1 MSDTDRKSHLF
12 DRTVWAVGL
21 LGFASGLPLPLVF
34 GTLAAWLTDA
44 GIDKATIGFFAAAS
58 SPYVFKWAWAP
69 ILDMVPTG
77 PLGRLLGERRA
88 WIVLMQVACAAVI
101 AKLAFVEPSADPT
114 QIRTLVGLVV
124 LLATVSATQDIGI
137 DAYRVSAVQV
147 AQQGTANAAY
157 VFGYRIGMLGS
168 GAGALILADRY
179 GWQQTFLTIA
189 VVMAGCILFTLF
201 APRVDLPNSALEEP
215 RVGGIWGALAGV
227 FAPLSSFFRTRGWVI
242 ILIFVALFKLG
253 DAVAGTMTTPFL
265 MEVGFTKTE
274 LATVS
279 KLFAF
284 AALIPGAFV
293 GGWMMRRY
301 GVEKMLWV
309 GGILQ
314 AGSNLLFV
322 YQARAGHDVQAL
334 YLTMGGENF
343 ATGFGTTVFVA
354 YLSSLCSVRFSATQY
369 ALLSALAAVG
379 RTVVSSFSGVWATSW
394 GWETFF
400 LSTAF
405 MGLPALLLLPI
416 LKQQQALPEQR

>member
-1 MSDTDRKSHLF
+1 
-12 DRTVWAVGL
+12 
-21 LGFASGLPLPLVF
+21 
-34 GTLAAWLTDA
+34 
-44 GIDKATIGFFAAAS
+44 
-58 SPYVFKWAWAP
+58 
-69 ILDMVPTG
+69 
-77 PLGRLLGERRA
+77 
-88 WIVLMQVACAAVI
+88 
-101 AKLAFVEPSADPT
+101 
-114 QIRTLVGLVV
+114 
-124 LLATVSATQDIGI
+124 
-137 DAYRVSAVQV
+137 
-147 AQQGTANAAY
+147 
-157 VFGYRIGMLGS
+157 MLGS
-168 GAGALILADRY
+168 GAGALLLADRY
-179 GWQQTFLTIA
+179 GWQQTFLTLA
-189 VVMAGCILFTLF
+189 VVMGACLFITLF
-201 APRVDLPNSALEEP
+201 APRVDLPASETEQRRYGGFWGLLSGIFEP
-215 RVGGIWGALAGV
+215 LT
-227 FAPLSSFFRTRGWVI
+227 SFFRTRGWLV

-253 DAVAGTMTTPFL
+253 DAVAGTMTNPFL
-265 MEVGFTKTE
+265 VEVGFSKTE

-309 GGILQ
+309 GGVLQ

-416 LKQQQALPEQR
+416 LKQQNAIREGR

>member
-1 MSDTDRKSHLF
+1 MSDANQKSNLF

-34 GTLAAWLTDA
+34 GTLSLWLKDA
-44 GIDKATIGFFAAAS
+44 GLSNAAIGFFAAAS
-58 SPYVFKWAWAP
+58 VPYVFKWAWAP
-69 ILDMVPTG
+69 VLDLVRLG
-77 PLGRLLGERRA
+77 PLGAALGDRRA
-88 WIVLMQVACAAVI
+88 WIVLMQLGCAATI
-101 AKLAFVEPSADPT
+101 ASLAFANPAAAPREVAM
-114 QIRTLVGLVV
+114 LVV
-124 LLATVSATQDIGI
+124 LLATLSATQDIGI

-179 GWQQTFLTIA
+179 GWQQTFLTLA
-189 VVMAGCILFTLF
+189 LVMAGCVLITLF
-201 APRVDLPNSALEEP
+201 APRVDLPKAAQDQP
-215 RVGGIWGALAGV
+215 RIGGLWGALAGI
-227 FAPLSSFFRTRGWVI
+227 FEPLTSFFRTRGWLF
-242 ILIFVALFKLG
+242 ILVFVALFKLG
-253 DAVAGTMTTPFL
+253 DAVAGTMTNPFL
-265 MEVGFTKTE
+265 VEVGFSKTE

-301 GVEKMLWV
+301 GVEMMLWV

-416 LKQQQALPEQR
+416 LKQQNAIRESR

>member
-1 MSDTDRKSHLF
+1 VLD
-12 DRTVWAVGL
+12 
-21 LGFASGLPLPLVF
+21 LVR
-34 GTLAAWLTDA
+34 L
-44 GIDKATIGFFAAAS
+44 
-58 SPYVFKWAWAP
+58 
-69 ILDMVPTG
+69 G
-77 PLGRLLGERRA
+77 PLGAALGDRRA
-88 WIVLMQVACAAVI
+88 WIVLMQLGCAATI
-101 AKLAFVEPSADPT
+101 ASLAFANPAAAPREVAM
-114 QIRTLVGLVV
+114 LVV
-124 LLATVSATQDIGI
+124 LLATLSATQDIGI

-157 VFGYRIGMLGS
+157 VFGYRVGMLGS
-168 GAGALILADRY
+168 GAGALLLADRY
-179 GWQQTFLTIA
+179 GWQQTFLTLA
-189 VVMAGCILFTLF
+189 LVMAGCVLITLF
-201 APRVDLPNSALEEP
+201 APRVDLPASETEQ
-215 RVGGIWGALAGV
+215 RRYGGFWGLLAGI
-227 FAPLSSFFRTRGWVI
+227 FEPLTSFFRTRGWLV

-253 DAVAGTMTTPFL
+253 DAVAGTMTNPFL
-265 MEVGFTKTE
+265 VEVGFSKTE

-301 GVEKMLWV
+301 GVEMMLWV

-416 LKQQQALPEQR
+416 LKQQNAIRESR

>member
-1 MSDTDRKSHLF
+1 MIEAEQKPNLF

-34 GTLAAWLTDA
+34 GTLSLWLKDA
-44 GIDKATIGFFAAAS
+44 GLSNAAIGFFAAAS
-58 SPYVFKWAWAP
+58 VPYVFKWAWAP
-69 ILDMVPTG
+69 VLDLVRLG
-77 PLGRLLGERRA
+77 PFGAALGDRRA
-88 WIVLMQVACAAVI
+88 WIVLMQLGCAAAI
-101 AKLAFVEPSADPT
+101 AALAFANPAVAPKEVAM
-114 QIRTLVGLVV
+114 LVV
-124 LLATVSATQDIGI
+124 LLATLSATQDIGI

-179 GWQQTFLTIA
+179 GWQQTFLTLA
-189 VVMAGCILFTLF
+189 LVMAGCVLITLF
-201 APRVDLPNSALEEP
+201 APRVDLPKAAQDQP
-215 RVGGIWGALAGV
+215 RIGGLWGALAGI
-227 FAPLSSFFRTRGWVI
+227 FEPLTSFFRTRGWLF
-242 ILIFVALFKLG
+242 ILVFVALFKLG
-253 DAVAGTMTTPFL
+253 DAVAGTMTNPFL
-265 MEVGFTKTE
+265 VEVGFSKTE

-301 GVEKMLWV
+301 GVEMMLWV

-416 LKQQQALPEQR
+416 LKQQNAIREGR

>member
-1 MSDTDRKSHLF
+1 MSEAEQKPNLF

-34 GTLAAWLTDA
+34 GTLSLWLKDA
-44 GIDKATIGFFAAAS
+44 GLSNAAIGFFAAAS
-58 SPYVFKWAWAP
+58 VPYVFKWAWAP
-69 ILDMVPTG
+69 VLDLVRLG
-77 PLGRLLGERRA
+77 PLGAALGDRRA
-88 WIVLMQVACAAVI
+88 WIVLMQLGCAATI
-101 AKLAFVEPSADPT
+101 ASLAFANPAAAPREVAM
-114 QIRTLVGLVV
+114 LVV
-124 LLATVSATQDIGI
+124 LLATLSATQDIGI

-179 GWQQTFLTIA
+179 GWQQTFLTLA
-189 VVMAGCILFTLF
+189 LVMAGCVLITLF
-201 APRVDLPNSALEEP
+201 APRVDLPKAAQDQP
-215 RVGGIWGALAGV
+215 RIGGLWGALAGI
-227 FAPLSSFFRTRGWVI
+227 FEPLTSFFRTRGWLF
-242 ILIFVALFKLG
+242 ILVFVALFKLG
-253 DAVAGTMTTPFL
+253 DAVAGTMTNPFL
-265 MEVGFTKTE
+265 VEVGFSKTE

-301 GVEKMLWV
+301 GVEMMLWV

-416 LKQQQALPEQR
+416 LKQQNAIGEGR

>member
-1 MSDTDRKSHLF
+1 MIETEQKSNLF

-34 GTLAAWLTDA
+34 GTLSLWLKDA
-44 GIDKATIGFFAAAS
+44 GLSNAAIGFFAAAS
-58 SPYVFKWAWAP
+58 VPYVFKWAWAP
-69 ILDMVPTG
+69 VLDLVRLG
-77 PLGRLLGERRA
+77 PLGEALGDRRA
-88 WIVLMQVACAAVI
+88 WIVLMQLGCAAAI
-101 AKLAFVEPSADPT
+101 AALAFANPAVAPKEVAM
-114 QIRTLVGLVV
+114 LVV
-124 LLATVSATQDIGI
+124 LLATLSATQDIGI

-179 GWQQTFLTIA
+179 GWQQTFLTLA
-189 VVMAGCILFTLF
+189 VVMAGCVLITLF
-201 APRVDLPNSALEEP
+201 APRVDLPKAAQDQP
-215 RVGGIWGALAGV
+215 RIGGLWGALAGI
-227 FAPLSSFFRTRGWVI
+227 FEPLTSFFRTRGWLF
-242 ILIFVALFKLG
+242 ILVFVALFKLG
-253 DAVAGTMTTPFL
+253 DAVAGTMTNPFL
-265 MEVGFTKTE
+265 VEVGFSKTE

-322 YQARAGHDVQAL
+322 YQARAGHNVQAL

-416 LKQQQALPEQR
+416 LKQQNALGEGR

>member
-1 MSDTDRKSHLF
+1 MSGTADVRSSRF

-34 GTLAAWLTDA
+34 GTLSAWLKDA
-44 GIDKATIGFFAAAS
+44 GLTNAAIGFFAAAS

-69 ILDMVPTG
+69 ILDVVPTG
-77 PLGRLLGERRA
+77 GLGRLLGERRS
-88 WIVLMQVACAAVI
+88 WIVLMQLGCAAAI
-101 AKLAFVEPSADPT
+101 AALAFADPSGDPK
-114 QIRTLVGLVV
+114 RVASLVV
-124 LLATVSATQDIGI
+124 LLATLSATQDIGI

-157 VFGYRIGMLGS
+157 VFGYRVGMLGS
-168 GAGALILADRY
+168 GAGALILADRL
-179 GWQQTFLTIA
+179 GWQQTFLA
-189 VVMAGCILFTLF
+189 VAAVMAGCVLFTLF
-201 APRVDLPNSALEEP
+201 APRVDAPAHERSAGGGLFGAVASIFEP
-215 RVGGIWGALAGV
+215 LT
-227 FAPLSSFFRTRGWVI
+227 SFFRTRGWLL
-242 ILIFVALFKLG
+242 ILLFVALFKLG

-265 MEVGFTKTE
+265 MEIGFSKTE

-301 GVEKMLWV
+301 GVERMLWL
-309 GGILQ
+309 GGALQ

-322 YQARAGHDVQAL
+322 YQARAGHDLQSL

-379 RTVVSSFSGVWATSW
+379 KTVVSSFSGVWATAW
-394 GWETFF
+394 GWESFY

-405 MGLPALLLLPI
+405 MGLPALLLLPL
-416 LKQQQALPEQR
+416 LKQQQKPSEGR

>member
-1 MSDTDRKSHLF
+1 MSEAEQKPNLF

-34 GTLAAWLTDA
+34 GTLSLWLKDA
-44 GIDKATIGFFAAAS
+44 GLSNAAIGFFAAAS
-58 SPYVFKWAWAP
+58 VPYVFKWAWAP
-69 ILDMVPTG
+69 VLDLVRLG
-77 PLGRLLGERRA
+77 PFGAALGDRRA
-88 WIVLMQVACAAVI
+88 WIVLMQLGCAAAI
-101 AKLAFVEPSADPT
+101 AALAFANPAVAPKEVAM
-114 QIRTLVGLVV
+114 LVV
-124 LLATVSATQDIGI
+124 LLATLSATQDIGI

-179 GWQQTFLTIA
+179 GWQQTFLTLA
-189 VVMAGCILFTLF
+189 LVMAGCVLITLF
-201 APRVDLPNSALEEP
+201 APRVDLPKAAQDQP
-215 RVGGIWGALAGV
+215 RIGGLWGALAGI
-227 FAPLSSFFRTRGWVI
+227 FEPLTSFFRTRGWLF
-242 ILIFVALFKLG
+242 ILVFVALFKLG
-253 DAVAGTMTTPFL
+253 DAVAGTMTNPFL
-265 MEVGFTKTE
+265 VEVGFSKTE

-301 GVEKMLWV
+301 GVEKMLWL
-309 GGILQ
+309 GGTLQ

-416 LKQQQALPEQR
+416 LKQQNAIREGR

>member
-1 MSDTDRKSHLF
+1 MSETEQKSNLF

-34 GTLAAWLTDA
+34 GTLSLWLKDA
-44 GIDKATIGFFAAAS
+44 GLSNAAIGFFAAAS
-58 SPYVFKWAWAP
+58 VPYVFKWAWAP
-69 ILDMVPTG
+69 VLDLVRLG
-77 PLGRLLGERRA
+77 PFGEALGDRRA
-88 WIVLMQVACAAVI
+88 WIVLMQLGCAAAI
-101 AKLAFVEPSADPT
+101 AALAFANPAVAPKEVAM
-114 QIRTLVGLVV
+114 LVV
-124 LLATVSATQDIGI
+124 VLATLSATQDIGI

-168 GAGALILADRY
+168 GAGALILADRF
-179 GWQQTFLTIA
+179 GWQQTFLTLA
-189 VVMAGCILFTLF
+189 VVMAGCILITLF
-201 APRVDLPNSALEEP
+201 APRVDLPKAAQDQP
-215 RVGGIWGALAGV
+215 RIGGLWGALAGI
-227 FAPLSSFFRTRGWVI
+227 FEPLTSFFRTRGWLF
-242 ILIFVALFKLG
+242 ILVFVALFKLG
-253 DAVAGTMTTPFL
+253 DAVAGTMTNPFL
-265 MEVGFTKTE
+265 VEVGFSKTE

-322 YQARAGHDVQAL
+322 YQARAGHNVQAL

-416 LKQQQALPEQR
+416 LKQQQAIPEQR

>member
-1 MSDTDRKSHLF
+1 MSEAEQKPNLF

-34 GTLAAWLTDA
+34 GTLSLWLKDA
-44 GIDKATIGFFAAAS
+44 GLSNAAIGFFAAAS
-58 SPYVFKWAWAP
+58 VPYVFKWAWAP
-69 ILDMVPTG
+69 VLDLVRLG
-77 PLGRLLGERRA
+77 PLGAALGDRRA
-88 WIVLMQVACAAVI
+88 WIVLMQLGCAATI
-101 AKLAFVEPSADPT
+101 ASLAFANPAAAPREVAM
-114 QIRTLVGLVV
+114 LVV
-124 LLATVSATQDIGI
+124 LLATLSATQDIGI

-157 VFGYRIGMLGS
+157 VFGYRVGMLGS
-168 GAGALILADRY
+168 GAGALLLADRY
-179 GWQQTFLTIA
+179 GWQQTFLTLA
-189 VVMAGCILFTLF
+189 LVMAGCVLITLF
-201 APRVDLPNSALEEP
+201 APRVDLPKAAQDQP
-215 RVGGIWGALAGV
+215 RIGGLWGALAGI
-227 FAPLSSFFRTRGWVI
+227 FEPLTSFFRTRGWLF
-242 ILIFVALFKLG
+242 ILVFVALFKLG
-253 DAVAGTMTTPFL
+253 DAVAGTMTNPFL
-265 MEVGFTKTE
+265 VEVGFSKTE

-301 GVEKMLWV
+301 GVEMMLWV

-416 LKQQQALPEQR
+416 LKQQNAIGEGR

>member
-1 MSDTDRKSHLF
+1 MIEAEQKPNLF

-34 GTLAAWLTDA
+34 GTLSLWLKDA
-44 GIDKATIGFFAAAS
+44 GLSNAAIGFFAAAS
-58 SPYVFKWAWAP
+58 VPYVFKWAWAP
-69 ILDMVPTG
+69 VLDLVRLG
-77 PLGRLLGERRA
+77 PFGAALGDRRA
-88 WIVLMQVACAAVI
+88 WIVLMQLGCAAAI
-101 AKLAFVEPSADPT
+101 AALAFANPAVAPKEVAM
-114 QIRTLVGLVV
+114 LVV
-124 LLATVSATQDIGI
+124 LLATLSATQDIGI

-179 GWQQTFLTIA
+179 GWQQTFLTLA
-189 VVMAGCILFTLF
+189 LVMAGCVLITLF
-201 APRVDLPNSALEEP
+201 APRVDLPKAAQDQP
-215 RVGGIWGALAGV
+215 RIGGLWGALAGI
-227 FAPLSSFFRTRGWVI
+227 FEPLTSFFRTRGWLF
-242 ILIFVALFKLG
+242 ILVFVALFKLG
-253 DAVAGTMTTPFL
+253 DAVAGTMTNPFL
-265 MEVGFTKTE
+265 VEVGFSKTE

-301 GVEKMLWV
+301 GVEKMLWL
-309 GGILQ
+309 GGTLQ

-416 LKQQQALPEQR
+416 LKQQNAIREGR

>member
-1 MSDTDRKSHLF
+1 MIETEQKPNLF

-34 GTLAAWLTDA
+34 GTLSLWLKDA
-44 GIDKATIGFFAAAS
+44 GLSNAAIGFFAAAS
-58 SPYVFKWAWAP
+58 VPYVFKWAWAP
-69 ILDMVPTG
+69 VLDLVRLG
-77 PLGRLLGERRA
+77 PLGEALGDRRA
-88 WIVLMQVACAAVI
+88 WIVLMQLGCAAAI
-101 AKLAFVEPSADPT
+101 AALAFANPAVAPKEVAM
-114 QIRTLVGLVV
+114 LVV
-124 LLATVSATQDIGI
+124 LLATLSATQDIGI

-179 GWQQTFLTIA
+179 GWQQTFLTLA
-189 VVMAGCILFTLF
+189 LVMAGCVLITLF
-201 APRVDLPNSALEEP
+201 APRVDLPKAAQDQP
-215 RVGGIWGALAGV
+215 RIGGLWGALAGI
-227 FAPLSSFFRTRGWVI
+227 FEPLTSFFRTRGWLF
-242 ILIFVALFKLG
+242 ILVFVALFKLG
-253 DAVAGTMTTPFL
+253 DAVAGTMTNPFL
-265 MEVGFTKTE
+265 VEVGFSKTE

-416 LKQQQALPEQR
+416 LKQQNALGEGR

>member
-1 MSDTDRKSHLF
+1 MIETEPKSNLF

-34 GTLAAWLTDA
+34 GTLSLWLKDA
-44 GIDKATIGFFAAAS
+44 GLSNAAIGFFAAAS
-58 SPYVFKWAWAP
+58 VPYVFKWAWAP
-69 ILDMVPTG
+69 VLDLVRLG
-77 PLGRLLGERRA
+77 PLGAALGDRRA
-88 WIVLMQVACAAVI
+88 WIVLMQLGCAAAI
-101 AKLAFVEPSADPT
+101 AALAFANPAVAPKEVAM
-114 QIRTLVGLVV
+114 LVV
-124 LLATVSATQDIGI
+124 LLATLSATQDIGI

-179 GWQQTFLTIA
+179 GWQQTFLTLA
-189 VVMAGCILFTLF
+189 LVMGGCVLITLF
-201 APRVDLPNSALEEP
+201 APRVDLPKAAQDQP
-215 RVGGIWGALAGV
+215 RIGGLWGALAGI
-227 FAPLSSFFRTRGWVI
+227 FEPLTSFFRTRGWLF
-242 ILIFVALFKLG
+242 ILVFVALFKLG
-253 DAVAGTMTTPFL
+253 DAVAGTMTNPFL
-265 MEVGFTKTE
+265 VEVGFSKTE

-322 YQARAGHDVQAL
+322 YQARAGHNVQAL

-379 RTVVSSFSGVWATSW
+379 RTVVSSFSGVWAT
-394 GWETFF
+394 
-400 LSTAF
+400 TAAH
-405 MGLPALLLLPI
+405 P
-416 LKQQQALPEQR
+416 QAAERPR

>member
-1 MSDTDRKSHLF
+1 MKETELKSNLF

-34 GTLAAWLTDA
+34 GTLSLWLKDA
-44 GIDKATIGFFAAAS
+44 GLSNAAIGFFAAAS
-58 SPYVFKWAWAP
+58 VPYVFKWAWAP
-69 ILDMVPTG
+69 VLDLVRLG
-77 PLGRLLGERRA
+77 PFGAALGDRRA
-88 WIVLMQVACAAVI
+88 WIVLMQLGCAAAI
-101 AKLAFVEPSADPT
+101 TALAFANPAAAPKEVAM
-114 QIRTLVGLVV
+114 LVV
-124 LLATVSATQDIGI
+124 LLATLSATQDIGI

-179 GWQQTFLTIA
+179 GWQQTFLTLA
-189 VVMAGCILFTLF
+189 VVMAGCVLFTLF
-201 APRVDLPNSALEEP
+201 APRVDLPNAAQDQP
-215 RVGGIWGALAGV
+215 RYGGLWGALASV
-227 FAPLSSFFRTRGWVI
+227 FEPLTSFFRTRGWLFV
-242 ILIFVALFKLG
+242 LIFVALFKLG
-253 DAVAGTMTTPFL
+253 DAVAGTMTNPFL
-265 MEVGFTKTE
+265 VEVGFSKTE

-301 GVEKMLWV
+301 GVEKMLWL
-309 GGILQ
+309 GGTLQ

-416 LKQQQALPEQR
+416 LKQQNAIREGR

>member
-1 MSDTDRKSHLF
+1 MSAAERPSNLF

-101 AKLAFVEPSADPT
+101 AKLAFVEPSTDPT

-147 AQQGTANAAY
+147 GQQGTANAAY

-201 APRVDLPNSALEEP
+201 APRVDLPKAAPEEP
-215 RVGGIWGALAGV
+215 RIGGIWGALAGV

-293 GGWMMRRY
+293 GGWMMRRF
-301 GVEKMLWV
+301 GVERMLWV
-309 GGILQ
+309 GGLLQ

-322 YQARAGHDVQAL
+322 YQARAGHNLEAL

-379 RTVVSSFSGVWATSW
+379 KTVVSSFSGVWATSW

-405 MGLPALLLLPI
+405 MGLPALLLLPL
-416 LKQQQALPEQR
+416 LKQQQAIPEGR

>member
-1 MSDTDRKSHLF
+1 MIEAEQKPNLF

-34 GTLAAWLTDA
+34 GTLSLWLKDA
-44 GIDKATIGFFAAAS
+44 GLSNAAIGFFAAAS
-58 SPYVFKWAWAP
+58 VPYVFKWAWAP
-69 ILDMVPTG
+69 VLDLVRLG
-77 PLGRLLGERRA
+77 PFGAALGDRRA
-88 WIVLMQVACAAVI
+88 WIVLMQLGCAAAI
-101 AKLAFVEPSADPT
+101 AALAFANPAVAPKEVAM
-114 QIRTLVGLVV
+114 LVV
-124 LLATVSATQDIGI
+124 VLATLSATQDIGI

-179 GWQQTFLTIA
+179 GWQQTFLTLA
-189 VVMAGCILFTLF
+189 LVMAGCVLITLF
-201 APRVDLPNSALEEP
+201 APRVDLPKAAQDQP
-215 RVGGIWGALAGV
+215 RIGGLWGALAGI
-227 FAPLSSFFRTRGWVI
+227 FEPLTSFFRTRGWLF
-242 ILIFVALFKLG
+242 ILVFVALFKLG
-253 DAVAGTMTTPFL
+253 DAVAGTMTNPFL
-265 MEVGFTKTE
+265 VEVGFSKTE

-301 GVEKMLWV
+301 GVEMMLWV

-416 LKQQQALPEQR
+416 LKQQNALGEGR

>member
-1 MSDTDRKSHLF
+1 
-12 DRTVWAVGL
+12 
-21 LGFASGLPLPLVF
+21 
-34 GTLAAWLTDA
+34 
-44 GIDKATIGFFAAAS
+44 
-58 SPYVFKWAWAP
+58 
-69 ILDMVPTG
+69 
-77 PLGRLLGERRA
+77 
-88 WIVLMQVACAAVI
+88 
-101 AKLAFVEPSADPT
+101 
-114 QIRTLVGLVV
+114 
-124 LLATVSATQDIGI
+124 
-137 DAYRVSAVQV
+137 
-147 AQQGTANAAY
+147 
-157 VFGYRIGMLGS
+157 
-168 GAGALILADRY
+168 
-179 GWQQTFLTIA
+179 
-189 VVMAGCILFTLF
+189 
-201 APRVDLPNSALEEP
+201 
-215 RVGGIWGALAGV
+215 
-227 FAPLSSFFRTRGWVI
+227 
-242 ILIFVALFKLG
+242 
-253 DAVAGTMTTPFL
+253 
-265 MEVGFTKTE
+265 

-301 GVEKMLWV
+301 GVEMMLWV

-416 LKQQQALPEQR
+416 LKQQNAIREGR

>member
-1 MSDTDRKSHLF
+1 MSETEQKSNLF

-34 GTLAAWLTDA
+34 GTLSLWLKDA
-44 GIDKATIGFFAAAS
+44 GLSNAAIGFFAAAS
-58 SPYVFKWAWAP
+58 VPYVFKWAWAP
-69 ILDMVPTG
+69 VLDLVRLG
-77 PLGRLLGERRA
+77 PFGEALGDRRA
-88 WIVLMQVACAAVI
+88 WIVLMQLGCAAAI
-101 AKLAFVEPSADPT
+101 AALAFANPAVAPKEVAM
-114 QIRTLVGLVV
+114 LVV
-124 LLATVSATQDIGI
+124 VLATLSATQDIGI

-168 GAGALILADRY
+168 GAGALILADRF
-179 GWQQTFLTIA
+179 GWQQTFLTLA
-189 VVMAGCILFTLF
+189 VVMAGCILITLF
-201 APRVDLPNSALEEP
+201 APRVDLPKAAQDQP
-215 RVGGIWGALAGV
+215 RIGGLWGALAGI
-227 FAPLSSFFRTRGWVI
+227 FEPLTSFFRTRGWLF
-242 ILIFVALFKLG
+242 ILVFVALFKLG
-253 DAVAGTMTTPFL
+253 DAVAGTMTNPFL
-265 MEVGFTKTE
+265 VEVGFSKTE

-322 YQARAGHDVQAL
+322 YQARAGHNVQAL
-334 YLTMGGENF
+334 YLTMGGEHF

-416 LKQQQALPEQR
+416 LKQQQAIPEQR